1 MGNILLILTF
11 LRSTNSVRHVS
22 VLSGTLSSPGQV
34 EEQEGEGGAEED
46 DSQVTLL
53 GGIGRAADTH
63 RHYKSVLLSVCLS
76 VCPSLVSSSRVPP
89 VCLLP
94 LRFELKSLVW
104 KGFDKRMNIKLHS
117 SSD

>member
-1 MGNILLILTF
+1 MGNILLKLAF

-76 VCPSLVSSSRVPP
+76 VCLSVSCLIISSPT
-89 VCLLP
+89 CL
-94 LRFELKSLVW
+94 FAAS
-104 KGFDKRMNIKLHS
+104 
-117 SSD
+117 

>member
-63 RHYKSVLLSVCLS
+63 RHYKSVLLSVVFLS
-76 VCPSLVSSSRVPP
+76 VRLLSHHLESHLFVC
-89 VCLLP
+89 CLLD
-94 LRFELKSLVW
+94 L
-104 KGFDKRMNIKLHS
+104 N
-117 SSD
+117 

>member
-53 GGIGRAADTH
+53 GGIGRTADTH

-76 VCPSLVSSSRVPP
+76 VRLLSHHLESHLFVC
-89 VCLLP
+89 CLLD
-94 LRFELKSLVW
+94 L
-104 KGFDKRMNIKLHS
+104 N
-117 SSD
+117 